1 VQLRLQPPFRRLR
14 KIPCISWTSHQG
26 SVVLQAATDSVYFVK
41 QTIPIT
47 DGTHQM
53 YAVWLPL
60 DLNQP
65 AFASSTEKIVIKT
78 MGEGENE

>member
-1 VQLRLQPPFRRLR
+1 M
-14 KIPCISWTSHQG
+14 
-26 SVVLQAATDSVYFVK
+26 LQAATDSVYFVK